1 MKPLAFGQ
9 RLEMQIL
16 IILLMVL
23 SENEIRLYG
32 NEVLYQLYRTTQGIV
47 TGMIFLKTLGEGVL
61 FKRVVLFPYHIWVLI

>member
-1 MKPLAFGQ
+1 
-9 RLEMQIL
+9 
-16 IILLMVL
+16 MVL

-47 TGMIFLKTLGEGVL
+47 ERRCNRYDIFKDAGEGVL